1 MKKTV
6 LLLLSIFMLMS
17 VSPAIGQSYQ
27 DESDPSSEEFQEWAK
42 SLSEFVKDVRFNEK
56 DMQDFLNQWDDFS
69 AFGDKQDSV
78 DEEEY
83 VDFNS
88 ILNDPAYRS
97 WAKAKGLDSETWL
110 KKSMRITAMM
120 MKTSIEESKSEGHFD
135 MTAQLAEIE
144 KMREQMGEEMYLQMK
159 QAMEAGAAAMQGLD
173 ESYKELPEPTA
184 SERILLV
191 KYKEQLMNLE

>member
-56 DMQDFLNQWDDFS
+56 DMQDFLNQWDDFNS
-69 AFGDKQDSV
+69 LGKEHGT
-78 DEEEY
+78 DEEY
-83 VDFNS
+83 IDFNS
-88 ILNDPAYRS
+88 ILNNTAYRS
-97 WAKAKGLDSETWL
+97 WAKSKGLDSETWL

-144 KMREQMGEEMYLQMK
+144 KMREQMGEEMYQQMK

-173 ESYKELPEPTA
+173 ESYKELPEPTD

>member
-1 MKKTV
+1 
-6 LLLLSIFMLMS
+6 
-17 VSPAIGQSYQ
+17 
-27 DESDPSSEEFQEWAK
+27 
-42 SLSEFVKDVRFNEK
+42 
-56 DMQDFLNQWDDFS
+56 
-69 AFGDKQDSV
+69 
-78 DEEEY
+78 
-83 VDFNS
+83 
-88 ILNDPAYRS
+88 
-97 WAKAKGLDSETWL
+97 
-110 KKSMRITAMM
+110 MM

-144 KMREQMGEEMYLQMK
+144 KMREQMGEEMYQQMK

>member
-56 DMQDFLNQWDDFS
+56 DMQDFLNQWDDFNS
-69 AFGDKQDSV
+69 LGKEHGT
-78 DEEEY
+78 DEEY
-83 VDFNS
+83 IDFNS
-88 ILNDPAYRS
+88 ILNNTAYRS
-97 WAKAKGLDSETWL
+97 WAKSKGLDSEKWL
-110 KKSMRITAMM
+110 KKSMRSTAMM

-135 MTAQLAEIE
+135 LTAQMAEIE
-144 KMREQMGEEMYLQMK
+144 KRREQMGEEMYQQMK

-173 ESYKELPEPTA
+173 DSSKELPEPTA
-184 SERILLV
+184 SEKILLV
-191 KYKEQLMNLE
+191 KYKEQLMNME

>member
-56 DMQDFLNQWDDFS
+56 DMQDFLNQWDDFNS
-69 AFGDKQDSV
+69 LGEEHGT
-78 DEEEY
+78 DEEY
-83 VDFNS
+83 IDFNS
-88 ILNDPAYRS
+88 ILNNTAYRS
-97 WAKAKGLDSETWL
+97 WAKSKGLDSEKWL

-144 KMREQMGEEMYLQMK
+144 KMREQMGEEMYQQMK

>member
-17 VSPAIGQSYQ
+17 VFPAIGQSYQ

-56 DMQDFLNQWDDFS
+56 DMQDFLNQWDDFNS
-69 AFGDKQDSV
+69 LGKEHGT
-78 DEEEY
+78 DEEY
-83 VDFNS
+83 IDFNS
-88 ILNDPAYRS
+88 ILNNTAYRS
-97 WAKAKGLDSETWL
+97 WAKSKGLDSEKWL

-144 KMREQMGEEMYLQMK
+144 KMREQMGEEMYQQMK